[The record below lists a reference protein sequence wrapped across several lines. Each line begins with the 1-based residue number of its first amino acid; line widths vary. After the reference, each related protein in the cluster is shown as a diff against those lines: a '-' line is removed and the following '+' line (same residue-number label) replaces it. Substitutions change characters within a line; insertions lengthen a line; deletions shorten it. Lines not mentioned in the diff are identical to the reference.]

1 MDNSAYHHI
10 KISQFEGPLDLLL
23 QLIEAKNMEITVV
36 SLSEVTDQYIS
47 CFKDIKEVC
56 PEELANFLSII
67 SSLILIK
74 SRALLP
80 ILEID
85 EGVLEDA
92 DDLARRLE
100 EYRIVKMLGK
110 KIQELDRRGSIS
122 FSRLADKKLR
132 PIFFP
137 PRNATANVLH
147 KYFDKIFKEIF
158 TEPQVLPQKEL
169 RELIKLEDKIK
180 DLAEKINRGS
190 VKNFSGFLGENS
202 SRLEIIVAFLALL
215 HLLKQ
220 KIIKAEQCDV
230 FGEIAI
236 SKI

>member
-1 MDNSAYHHI
+1 MENTAYHHI

-47 CFKDIKEVC
+47 CLKDIKEVC
-56 PEELANFLSII
+56 SEDLANFLSII

-74 SRALLP
+74 SKALLP
-80 ILEID
+80 IIEID
-85 EGVLEDA
+85 KDILEDA

-110 KIQELDRRGSIS
+110 KIQELDKRGVIS

-132 PIFFP
+132 SIFYP
-137 PRNATANVLH
+137 PRNATANVLY

-158 TEPQVLPQKEL
+158 VAPLVLPQKEL
-169 RELIKLEDKIK
+169 RELIKLEDIIK
-180 DLAEKINRGS
+180 DLAEKTQNGS
-190 VKNFSGFLGENS
+190 IKNFSDFLNKDL
-202 SRLEIIVAFLALL
+202 SRLEIIVTFLALL
-215 HLLKQ
+215 HLLKR
-220 KIIKAEQCDV
+220 KIIKAEQCGI

-236 SKI
+236 SKF

>member
-85 EGVLEDA
+85 EGVLE
-92 DDLARRLE
+92 

-110 KIQELDRRGSIS
+110 KIQELDRRGAIS

-158 TEPQVLPQKEL
+158 TEPQVLPRKEL

-230 FGEIAI
+230 
-236 SKI
+236 

>member
-1 MDNSAYHHI
+1 MRTEAYHYI

-47 CFKDIKEVC
+47 CFNDIKEAC

-67 SSLILIK
+67 STLILIK
-74 SRALLP
+74 SKALLP

-85 EGVLEDA
+85 KEILEDA

-100 EYRIVKMLGK
+100 EYRVVKMLGR
-110 KIQELDRRGSIS
+110 KIQELDRRGTIS

-147 KYFDKIFKEIF
+147 KYFDKIFREIF
-158 TEPQVLPQKEL
+158 TAPQILPQKEM

-180 DLAEKINRGS
+180 DLAEKISCSG
-190 VKNFSGFLGENS
+190 VKNFSHFVSKDS
-202 SRLEIIVAFLALL
+202 SRLEIIITFLALL

-220 KIIKAEQCDV
+220 KIIRAEQDGI

-236 SKI
+236 SKV